1 MKIKT
6 KLFSIFL
13 VTTLIILIV
22 GIVSFWFYSNLL
34 LKTSIDNSLDLSVYS
49 KSGHLNGFF
58 PQQKVKNAILSKD
71 HHWYDLLSGDFTER
85 DYSYEE
91 FFNHSEE
98 IIKNNLHREY
108 FELFVLDKNGKI
120 ILSTNNKRVG
130 IDESQNNYF
139 WEAKEKMFVSDIFSF
154 NNGFVYAISSPI
166 FNKTSGEY
174 LGGFVTFV
182 DMQRVF
188 NITGDIFGVGDTGY
202 TFLLNKDGVMITPFK
217 SDESVV
223 LTKKLD
229 KKNYEGCFLEQSK
242 NKNILLKSYV
252 NIAGEEVVGSSILVA
267 EDNWCLVVEEKLE
280 EIVVP
285 LDKLLYFLFVVVFV
299 SIILI
304 FIVSERVGSITSN
317 SVKNLRDRIDM
328 IEKGDL
334 NYDVK
339 LSTNDEIGLLSESFA
354 RLIETIKKSKE
365 ELDLKVK
372 EQTKKIKE
380 NNIFLEEQQRAL
392 LNVLEDMEK
401 EKYKTQTEKDKL
413 NTIVESIGDGVFV
426 VDKNLNVMRFNKKA
440 SIISGF
446 SQEDVI
452 GKKYNEILIF
462 KKEKGG
468 DLEDDFVKTS
478 LETGEIGSIAEESV
492 LIKKDG
498 SEVPVDDSAAPIK
511 DKEGNIT
518 GVVVVF
524 RDVSL
529 TRKVDKMKSEFVS
542 VASHQLRT
550 PLTGIQWV
558 TERLLKI
565 SDKLPE
571 KERDY
576 VNDIY
581 FSTKR
586 LGHLVDD
593 LLSVS
598 RIEGGKLM
606 FKPENIEVV
615 GFINDYLEELKPV
628 YEKKELDV
636 IFINHPEKLEIFM
649 DKSSL
654 RNVLQSIVS
663 NAVEYTPQK
672 GKVEIKL
679 EQKENK
685 FILEVDD
692 NGIGIPAKDQE
703 TIFEKFTRGENAQ
716 AVKTDGT
723 GLGLYIT
730 KQTLSMIGGDIHFES
745 EENKGTKFFI
755 EFPLKMDTKNI
766 RKDMKDSM

>member
-13 VTTLIILIV
+13 IATVVILITS
-22 GIVSFWFYSNLL
+22 IFSFWFYSNFL
-34 LKTSIDNSLDLSVYS
+34 LKTSIDKSLDLSVYS

-58 PQQKVKNAILSKD
+58 PQQKAKNIILSKD
-71 HHWYDLLSGDFTER
+71 HHWRDLLTGDFIER
-85 DYSYEE
+85 WSSYEE
-91 FFNHSEE
+91 FFNHTQDV
-98 IIKNNLHREY
+98 ITNNLHREY
-108 FELFVLDKNGKI
+108 FELFILDKDGKVA
-120 ILSTNNKRVG
+120 LSTDKERIGV
-130 IDESQNNYF
+130 DESQANYF
-139 WEAKEKMFVSDIFSF
+139 LEAKINLFVSEIFSYKK
-154 NNGFVYAISSPI
+154 GFVYAISSPI
-166 FNKTSGEY
+166 FDEISGEY
-174 LGGFVTFV
+174 LGNFVTLI
-182 DMQRVF
+182 DMNRLF
-188 NITGDIFGVGDTGY
+188 EITGDIFGVGETGAV
-202 TFLLNKDGVMITPFK
+202 FLLNKDGVMITPFRF
-217 SDESVV
+217 DESVV
-223 LTKKLD
+223 LNKKLD
-229 KKNYEGCFLEQSK
+229 KKNYKGCFPEETNGK
-242 NKNILLKSYV
+242 HILLDSYMNV
-252 NIAGEEVVGSSILVA
+252 VGEEVAGSSLLVA
-267 EDNWCLVVEEKLE
+267 EDTWCLVVEENIE
-280 EIVVP
+280 EVLAP
-285 LDKLLYFLFVVVFV
+285 LGNLLYFLFVVIFIA
-299 SIILI
+299 IILV
-304 FIVSERVGSITSN
+304 FIISERVGSMTSN
-317 SVKNLRDRIDM
+317 SVKMLQDKID
-328 IEKGDL
+328 IVEKGNL

-372 EQTKKIKE
+372 EQTEKIKE

-392 LNVLEDMEK
+392 LNVLEDVEK

-478 LETGEIGSIAEESV
+478 LETGEIGSIAEESI

-615 GFINDYLEELKPV
+615 GFINDYLEELKPI

-636 IFINHPEKLEIFM
+636 SFINHPEKLEIFM